1 MIFQVDLVQF
11 CGIPYRKNSGPNQP
25 ERVKLLMCSYSFW
38 KSGSFSGRISIDPT
52 AREDVTLVPVPRECI
67 GYVMG
72 DKSGCSDT
80 KHQTAA
86 GWNSSHFTTKDGPG
100 FFGL

>member
-1 MIFQVDLVQF
+1 MDCPPLLRLSEPFQ
-11 CGIPYRKNSGPNQP
+11 QP
-25 ERVKLLMCSYSFW
+25 KRL
-38 KSGSFSGRISIDPT
+38 KSRLSGRISIDPT

-80 KHQTAA
+80 KHQTTAY
-86 GWNSSHFTTKDGPG
+86 GIPPILLRRMVKVLDCKP
-100 FFGL
+100 